1 MKTLKLE
8 GIESAIIT
16 QALINY
22 ETLLK
27 DAEESKDFKDTG
39 IVTLELAKATTNSV
53 LDKLG
58 VLNKDE
64 D

>member
-1 MKTLKLE
+1 MLK
-8 GIESAIIT
+8 
-16 QALINY
+16 Y
-22 ETLLK
+22 KDLLK
-27 DAEESKDFKDTG
+27 EAEKSKDFKDTG
-39 IVTLELAKATTNSV
+39 IITLELAKATTNSV